1 MNNFT
6 FYIPTKVY
14 FGKGEVIN
22 LANELINKKVK
33 RVLLAYGG
41 GSIKQN
47 GIYDDVVTQIKRTGA
62 DIVEFSGIE
71 PNPHADTIR
80 AGVDK
85 FKEKNCDFI
94 LAVGGGS
101 TIDAVKAMSV
111 SIGSNADI
119 EDILRG
125 KVDISGAVPFGVV
138 LTMSGT
144 GSELDQGAVI
154 SVGKNHKKLSFIN
167 DLAFPAF
174 SVLDPTYTFSVP
186 ANHSAA
192 GVVDAFT
199 HVLEQFI
206 LEKSDTAVQNLSA
219 IALMKSLVIQGPK
232 ILANPKDYSARA
244 NVMWAAALAL
254 AGFSFALGKN
264 TKGGYGIHTIGHE
277 LSSKYAMTHG
287 VTLALVTPAFLRYA
301 MKHSDEAVSLVA
313 QLGRGV
319 FDIKESDDK
328 IASELCIKEL
338 LKFYSN
344 MQMPK
349 NMREAGASEA
359 DLPML
364 AKSACEREVGTLYKL
379 NEIDVLEIYKMAF

>member
-1 MNNFT
+1 
-6 FYIPTKVY
+6 
-14 FGKGEVIN
+14 
-22 LANELINKKVK
+22 
-33 RVLLAYGG
+33 
-41 GSIKQN
+41 
-47 GIYDDVVTQIKRTGA
+47 
-62 DIVEFSGIE
+62 
-71 PNPHADTIR
+71 
-80 AGVDK
+80 
-85 FKEKNCDFI
+85 
-94 LAVGGGS
+94 
-101 TIDAVKAMSV
+101 
-111 SIGSNADI
+111 
-119 EDILRG
+119 
-125 KVDISGAVPFGVV
+125 
-138 LTMSGT
+138 
-144 GSELDQGAVI
+144 
-154 SVGKNHKKLSFIN
+154 
-167 DLAFPAF
+167 
-174 SVLDPTYTFSVP
+174 
-186 ANHSAA
+186 
-192 GVVDAFT
+192 
-199 HVLEQFI
+199 
-206 LEKSDTAVQNLSA
+206 
-219 IALMKSLVIQGPK
+219 MKSLVIQGPK

-301 MKHSDEAVSLVA
+301 MKHSDDAVSLVA

-328 IASELCIKEL
+328 IASELCINEL

-364 AKSACEREVGTLYKL
+364 AKSACEREIGTLYKL